1 MHLFEKHDAEYSN
14 RNPKHL
20 RTFHRRRLLKLV
32 QFAIPINVN
41 SFTAAVA
48 FAVVVVVVGRTYFQ
62 SENTRSWA
70 LSYLSK
76 TSGTSSSDWGW
87 APPFTYCSSRG
98 VPLFYYDDEGSEN
111 VAFKTSPPPS
121 KLCSAAEIRPGKK
134 PRRVFSLPVVCFSNH
149 RIVCS
154 FFVSGPALDRS
165 FHLYTYLFFLS
176 TIFLRL

>member
-1 MHLFEKHDAEYSN
+1 MHLFEKHAAEYSN

-41 SFTAAVA
+41 SFTVAVA
-48 FAVVVVVVGRTYFQ
+48 VAVAVVVGRTYFQ

-98 VPLFYYDDEGSEN
+98 VPLFYYDDDGSEN
-111 VAFKTSPPPS
+111 VAFKTSPPPPTPP

-134 PRRVFSLPVVCFSNH
+134 PRRLFTSSRMLFQSPHRLFVFRFRSRARS
-149 RIVCS
+149 
-154 FFVSGPALDRS
+154 FVS
-165 FHLYTYLFFLS
+165 FVYIF
-176 TIFLRL
+176 IFLINHIP